1 MTFIVYGMDICSKK
15 SCLIG
20 MAFFFISYFFITIF
34 KLSVILY
41 SSEKIEEGGVT
52 WKTGL
57 ERIRIMRK
65 N

>member
-1 MTFIVYGMDICSKK
+1 
-15 SCLIG
+15 